1 MSKHPEGLRTIERQL
16 RMHDLR
22 VAKLRP
28 WLDQVLAMLH
38 RCKEGSPSVKSLDG
52 TPSQETLEYER
63 DALERE
69 ICAHEVLIT
78 LGRDQ
83 HALEMLDEVAA
94 DASLARS
101 VAADP
106 RAFAESRGIRL
117 PKDLVVTVTVHGERA
132 RIRLDYF
139 DRACAASLT
148 FP

>member
-28 WLDQVLAMLH
+28 WLDQILAMLH
-38 RCKEGSPSVKSLDG
+38 RCKESGPFVKSLDG
-52 TPSQETLEYER
+52 TPAQATLEYER
-63 DALERE
+63 DALEQE
-69 ICAHEVLIT
+69 IRAHEILIT

-83 HALEMLDEVAA
+83 HALEVLDEVAG
-94 DASLARS
+94 DASLAHT
-101 VAADP
+101 VAANP
-106 RAFAESRGIRL
+106 RAFAEARGIHL
-117 PKDLVVTVTVHGERA
+117 PKNLDVTVTILGERA

-139 DRACAASLT
+139 DRACSASLT